1 VRYDCDT
8 ATVALQTT
16 ITEKSVKNWC
26 ADLLVAGNHKPSL
39 KSVDEAIRRRLH
51 LIPFVVAIPPVER
64 DKGLTEKSPGPARGY
79 RCIGRRTARCW
90 LGNCAPDRPVGPA
103 FGSSRRTGRAE

>member
-1 VRYDCDT
+1 MRYDCDT

-16 ITEKSVKNWC
+16 ITEKSVKNWR

-64 DKGLTEKSPGPARGY
+64 DKGLTEKSTRTSARLSVY
-79 RCIGRRTARCW
+79 RPEDGAVLAWELC
-90 LGNCAPDRPVGPA
+90 P
-103 FGSSRRTGRAE
+103 